1 MLRMFEIKLLEEIGY
16 AINFQTEALN
26 AKKIES
32 DEFYRYEPEQG
43 FHLLPEDSHINKYSG
58 KQINRIQE
66 MDFSDPE
73 TLLAA
78 KKITRETIQF
88 HLGGRELMTKKMY
101 RSIKRS
107 S

>member
-1 MLRMFEIKLLEEIGY
+1 
-16 AINFQTEALN
+16 
-26 AKKIES
+26 
-32 DEFYRYEPEQG
+32 
-43 FHLLPEDSHINKYSG
+43 
-58 KQINRIQE
+58 

-101 RSIKRS
+101 RSIKRGS
-107 S
+107 